1 MQTILT
7 QCESP
12 GILPTYVAR
21 SSARFDADAVW
32 DSSAAAKLGVA
43 LPDGVACAVMKR
55 RVEYMAGRYCATE
68 AVRSIL
74 PGFDSDIATGSG
86 GAPCWP
92 AGLVGSI
99 THTHEFASAAVASA
113 SRARGIGIDTECVLT
128 PSALRAVRRIGTRAD
143 DPAPSSLGL
152 ADEIYYAL
160 LFSSKESVFKCLHP
174 LVRRMF
180 DFQDVRIA
188 FARELGTFQVTL
200 LADLSCDLP
209 IGFTIDGR
217 WVVEEP
223 LVHTGVVLQPL

>member
-1 MQTILT
+1 
-7 QCESP
+7 
-12 GILPTYVAR
+12 
-21 SSARFDADAVW
+21 
-32 DSSAAAKLGVA
+32 
-43 LPDGVACAVMKR
+43 MKR

-74 PGFDSDIATGSG
+74 PRFDSDIATGSG
-86 GAPCWP
+86 GVPCWP
-92 AGLVGSI
+92 TGLVGSI
-99 THTHEFASAAVASA
+99 THTHEFASAAVAST
-113 SRARGIGIDTECVLT
+113 SRARGIGIDTERVLT

-160 LFSSKESVFKCLHP
+160 LFSSKESVFKCLPP

-188 FARELGTFQVTL
+188 FARELGTFRVTL

-217 WVVEEP
+217 WVVAEP
-223 LVHTGVVLQPL
+223 LAHTGVVLQPL